1 MSFGGSFSNFSPQRF
16 PYGSYPLIAPYWADI
31 DLSSGIGNVRY
42 TVYTTGNINGDCYV
56 DLVNKFLVNELET
69 DSFTATSMLVAQW
82 IDVCPYGN
90 SRCNEVIIIVTIMIL
105 VINDLG

>member
-16 PYGSYPLIAPYWADI
+16 PYGSYPLIAPYWTDI
-31 DLSSGIGNVRY
+31 DLSSGIGNVTY
-42 TVYTTGNINGDCYV
+42 TVYTAGSINGDCYV
-56 DLVNKFLVNELET
+56 DLVNKFLANELKT

-90 SRCNEVIIIVTIMIL
+90 SRCNEVIRH
-105 VINDLG
+105 